1 MGFDAEAPFRK
12 RPITGAGAGA
22 GLSSKRMYSAFKK
35 WIQGHH
41 AFVDVELLSTEL
53 EILSSG
59 TKLLLENRKVSG
71 GDRIITVIPVLQW
84 NFPPETSQHDD
95 LKVKTLTA
103 DQKIANTIFLRLLRD
118 VWNDAHD
125 NVLQKLMEFTVKSEV
140 SYQKGKSNTKKR
152 NNNRR
157 SAISVREEKQGG
169 EYMDIMMVGEG
180 EKEKKGREGSKRDKQ
195 GGKEK
200 LRSNTKQHDKY
211 KSMEEESIS
220 ELYKKYEKDA
230 GFHAREKHYT
240 KSAIHLLGVD
250 KLYMML
256 KEDNDRRTQRKHQ
269 DEVDRIE
276 EAR

>member
-1 MGFDAEAPFRK
+1 
-12 RPITGAGAGA
+12 
-22 GLSSKRMYSAFKK
+22 MYSAFKK
-35 WIQGHH
+35 WTQGHH

-125 NVLQKLMEFTVKSEV
+125 NVLQKLMESTVKSEV

-180 EKEKKGREGSKRDKQ
+180 EMEKKGREGSKRDKQ

-200 LRSNTKQHDKY
+200 LRSNTKQHDEY
-211 KSMEEESIS
+211 KSMEEESFS

-230 GFHAREKHYT
+230 DFHAREKHYT
-240 KSAIHLLGVD
+240 KSTIHLLGVD